1 MSLIVAVF
9 AALAIAFSAAPA
21 ATEAPV
27 QVQQVQQ
34 VVQHDPILAMD
45 ADVTLDDYNA
55 TREFSDEKG
64 NHYIAQYGG
73 SDVSSDNMFGEF
85 TYESIDFPGT
95 YHHYTYSI
103 LKFA

>member
-1 MSLIVAVF
+1 MSVLMSLIF
-9 AALAIAFSAAPA
+9 AFAIGFTGANT

-27 QVQQVQQ
+27 QAAQVQQ
-34 VVQHDPILAMD
+34 IVQHDPILAMD
-45 ADVTLDDYNA
+45 ADVTLDDYSA

-64 NHYIAQYGG
+64 NHYVANYVG
-73 SDVSSDNMFGEF
+73 SDVSSDNMYGEF

-95 YHHYTYSI
+95 YHHYTYTV